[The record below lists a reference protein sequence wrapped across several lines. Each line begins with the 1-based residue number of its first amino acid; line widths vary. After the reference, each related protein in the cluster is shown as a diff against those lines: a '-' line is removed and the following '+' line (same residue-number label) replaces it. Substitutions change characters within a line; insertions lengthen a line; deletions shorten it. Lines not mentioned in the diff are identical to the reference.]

1 MHLQTSYLGIGLK
14 NPLVASSSPISE
26 EIGRIR
32 EIEDAGGGAVVLHSL
47 FEEQIMAEEIG
58 LDKYLSQGTE
68 SFAEAVTYF
77 PDFQK
82 YAIGPEE
89 YLKHIQQAKKAVD
102 IPILGSLNGISTGGW
117 IRYAKDIQNAGADG
131 LELNVFSIP
140 TDPRLAST
148 AVEEQIVDLVK
159 NVKQSVR
166 IPVAVKIGPFFS
178 SIPNMAKRLEEAG
191 ADGLVLFNR
200 FYQPD
205 IDLNKMEVVPNL
217 ILSTSEELRLRLRWV
232 AILFK
237 QMHSDL
243 AITGGVQTA
252 EDVVKSVLVGAR
264 AAMMA
269 SALLKNG
276 IQYLTRVLNGLVKW
290 MDENEYESIEQMLGS
305 MSQRSAADSALYER
319 ANYIK
324 VLGSYR

>member
-1 MHLQTSYLGIGLK
+1 MQLQTTYLGIDLK

-26 EIGRIR
+26 EIDRIR
-32 EIEDAGGGAVVLHSL
+32 EIEDAGGAAVVLHSL
-47 FEEQIMAEEIG
+47 FEEQIMAEEKG
-58 LDKYLSQGTE
+58 LDKYLTQGTE

-82 YAIGPEE
+82 YTIGPEA

-102 IPILGSLNGISTGGW
+102 IPVLGSLNGISTGGW

-140 TDPRLAST
+140 TDPQLTSAT
-148 AVEEQIVDLVK
+148 VEERIVDLVK

-178 SIPNMAKRLEEAG
+178 SIPNMVKKLEAAG
-191 ADGLVLFNR
+191 AGGLVLFNR

-205 IDLNKMEVVPNL
+205 IDLGNLEVVPNL
-217 ILSTSEELRLRLRWV
+217 VLSNSEELRLRLRWV
-232 AILFK
+232 AILFN

-243 AITGGVQTA
+243 AITGGVHTA
-252 EDVVKSVLVGAR
+252 EDVVKSLLVGAR
-264 AAMMA
+264 CVMMT

-276 IQYLTRVLNGLVKW
+276 IQYMTQVLNGLMKW
-290 MDENEYESIEQMLGS
+290 MNDNEYESVEQMQGS
-305 MSQRSAADSALYER
+305 MSLKSVVAASLYER